1 MTRRSAP
8 PPPPPGSMDLFGE
21 RDIPE
26 TPVAVLEPLFGALDV
41 TWPKVPAGRHLC
53 QDCVDL
59 IHGKPDGPHPRV
71 ATKRRKG
78 PVSDRLLCAA
88 HAQIHADADEKAKRE
103 HAARIAA
110 NKAAQGA
117 VLARKGY
124 GPRRE
129 HA

>member
-8 PPPPPGSMDLFGE
+8 PPPPPGSMDLFGN
-21 RDIPE
+21 RDIPA
-26 TPVAVLEPLFGALDV
+26 PAVEPLEPLFGAIGV

-59 IHGKPDGPHPRV
+59 IHGRADGPHPRP

-78 PVSDRLLCAA
+78 PVSDRLLCSE
-88 HAQIHADADEKAKRE
+88 HAQIHADADARAERV
-103 HAARIAA
+103 HAERIAA
-110 NKAAQGA
+110 NKASQKAI
-117 VLARKGY
+117 LAAKGY
-124 GPRRE
+124 GKTRE